1 MHQAAQTP
9 EIFAR
14 EAQEKLLAGS
24 ALLVVVRVPWEYAEA
39 HVSGAQLI
47 PLGEF
52 TRRYGELP
60 QDQDL
65 LIICHSGYRS
75 GQAANFLLRHG
86 YPRAFNVVGGM
97 EEWEAAALPVE
108 RG

>member
-1 MHQAAQTP
+1 MHQAQQTP

-14 EAQEKLLAGS
+14 AAQEKLQAGS
-24 ALLVVVRVPWEYAEA
+24 ALLVDVREPWEYEEV

-52 TRRYGELP
+52 MRRYGELP

-86 YPRAFNVVGGM
+86 YPRAFNVVGGV
-97 EEWEAAALPVE
+97 EEWEEAGLPVE
-108 RG
+108 RR

>member
-1 MHQAAQTP
+1 MQQAGQTP

-14 EAQEKLLAGS
+14 EAQVKLRAGS
-24 ALLVVVRVPWEYAEA
+24 ALLVDVREPWEYEEV
-39 HVSGAQLI
+39 HVSGAHLI

-75 GQAANFLLRHG
+75 GQAASFLLRHG

-97 EEWEAAALPVE
+97 EEWEEAGLPVE
-108 RG
+108 RR